1 MSTDETMLVKLESN
15 FKCGGCSMCFE
26 YISLLHFHLIDHPE
40 GGSYKYNHTTLTAY
54 PVSVSV
60 DVSTQTCSSDLIPT
74 EHGSITPAQTLTSDE
89 TDNEAN
95 NAIGTAQRHSF
106 VDADNLTHDFDSN
119 IQKDIKKEVDVSENI
134 DSSSEAEL
142 NLEYH
147 IKQDVDTCISMNID
161 SSETVSENCEI
172 ECSRTN
178 NGDMCSTDVST
189 YQALDSSK
197 TNSSLLCSMWKT
209 PMSDILVAIC
219 KQHISSKSGGALET
233 VTTSIQGL
241 NKKALDLERSKA
253 SLCNV
258 DCQGGEARE
267 LSPGLM
273 NDTCFKR
280 QSDMKMNIIDNQS
293 LIGGNQSNKTFITG
307 KRQHVSPRIESG
319 QQKVEQR
326 SVTKTGR
333 VGVGKSRVKC
343 DLCNKF
349 LTNIRRHQVLV
360 HNMPGTRP
368 LNHPKDSSPVYKCEL
383 CGKIVYKWTRS
394 KHNKRH
400 HSGKLTGPFICEIC
414 GEVYQNIAG
423 LNTHK
428 RKHTDYFIRCNKCNF
443 IAKSPEAL
451 KLHKMKH
458 TPTVKHFKYVCKV
471 CGKAFSGSQNLA
483 VHVRNVHM
491 GEKPFKCDI
500 CGKEFFRSR
509 YMESHRRIHFDVTIP
524 CSFCGRGFKDVSS
537 LKRHTQIH
545 TGEKNF
551 VCHICNHG
559 YITKGQYWNHMAKKH
574 SLSKSEASALRQEMI
589 AAENEKQEK
598 EQVKYKE
605 TAGI

>member
-15 FKCGGCSMCFE
+15 FKCGGCNMCFE

-60 DVSTQTCSSDLIPT
+60 DVSTQTCSSDLIYT
-74 EHGSITPAQTLTSDE
+74 EHGSIVPAQSFTSGE
-89 TDNEAN
+89 TDNAAYN
-95 NAIGTAQRHSF
+95 VIGTAQRHSC
-106 VDADNLTHDFDSN
+106 VDADNLKHDFDSN

-134 DSSSEAEL
+134 DSSSETEL

-147 IKQDVDTCISMNID
+147 IKQDVDTYISMNTD
-161 SSETVSENCEI
+161 SSETVSEHFDI
-172 ECSRTN
+172 ECSRTG

-189 YQALDSSK
+189 SQALDSSK
-197 TNSSLLCSMWKT
+197 TNSILLGSMWKN
-209 PMSDILVAIC
+209 PMSDILLAIC
-219 KQHISSKSGGALET
+219 KQHISSKRGGELET
-233 VTTSIQGL
+233 VTTSIEGI
-241 NKKALDLERSKA
+241 NEKGHELESSKT

-273 NDTCFKR
+273 DDTCFKR
-280 QSDMKMNIIDNQS
+280 QADMKMNNIDDQS
-293 LIGGNQSNKTFITG
+293 LIGGNQSNNTFITG

-319 QQKVEQR
+319 QQKVEKC

-349 LTNIRRHQVLV
+349 LTHIRRHQVLV

-368 LNHPKDSSPVYKCEL
+368 LNHPKDSSPVYRCEM
-383 CGKIVYKWTRS
+383 CGKIVRKWSRS
-394 KHNKRH
+394 THNKRH

-428 RKHTDYFIRCNKCNF
+428 RKHTDHFIRCNKCNF

-451 KLHKMKH
+451 KMHKMKH
-458 TPTVKHFKYVCKV
+458 TPTVKQLKCVCKV
-471 CGKAFSGSQNLA
+471 CGKAFSGSPNLA

-491 GEKPFKCDI
+491 GEKSFKCDI
-500 CGKEFFRSR
+500 CGKRFFRSNN
-509 YMESHRRIHFDVTIP
+509 METHRRIHFDVTIP
-524 CSFCGRGFKDVSS
+524 CSFCGRGFKTKNS
-537 LKRHTQIH
+537 LKRHTQTH

-559 YITKGQYWNHMAKKH
+559 YITKVQYLNHMAKKH
-574 SLSKSEASALRQEMI
+574 SLSKSEAWALRQEMI
-589 AAENEKQEK
+589 ATENEKQEK